1 MEIIEFES
9 NINIKKHK
17 DILKAA
23 HFCLQIWNKAK
34 EKNTGN
40 HYSYLKNYSI
50 GDFMD
55 IKAKEYKSRNDRL
68 TQEEEKEK
76 EF

>member
-23 HFCLQIWNKAK
+23 HFCLQIWNKSK
-34 EKNTGN
+34 EKNTSN
-40 HYSYLKNYSI
+40 SYAYLKNYSI

-55 IKAKEYKSRNDRL
+55 IKAKEYKSKGDKL
-68 TQEEEKEK
+68 TP
-76 EF
+76 